1 MSGVLYICP
10 TPIGNLEDITLRTL
24 RILKEVDL
32 IACEDTRNTIKLL
45 NYYEIKNKLTSYHEN
60 NKKTKTSILI
70 EKLKAG
76 LSLALVSDAGMPG
89 ISDPGYDIIK
99 MAIEEDIIVSVLPGA
114 SALVCSIVYSGLSS
128 RRIAFEGFLPKN
140 NNKRKEVLEELKD
153 ETRTIVLYEAPHH
166 IVNTLELLE
175 DYIGK
180 DRKIVIVKELTK
192 KHESRMI
199 FTIKSAIE
207 FFSVNKPLG
216 EYILII
222 DGLSL
227 AQKKE
232 NDYSKWNN
240 INILDHMKIY
250 ENENKKEAMKK
261 VAHDRGI
268 TKREVYNI
276 LNKKG
281 EE

>member
-1 MSGVLYICP
+1 MKDFC
-10 TPIGNLEDITLRTL
+10 
-24 RILKEVDL
+24 LK
-32 IACEDTRNTIKLL
+32 T
-45 NYYEIKNKLTSYHEN
+45 
-60 NKKTKTSILI
+60 
-70 EKLKAG
+70 
-76 LSLALVSDAGMPG
+76 
-89 ISDPGYDIIK
+89 IIK
-99 MAIEEDIIVSVLPGA
+99 
-114 SALVCSIVYSGLSS
+114 
-128 RRIAFEGFLPKN
+128 
-140 NNKRKEVLEELKD
+140 EELKD
-153 ETRTIVLYEAPHH
+153 KTRTIVLYEAPHH

-175 DYIGK
+175 DYVGK

-227 AQKKE
+227 SQKKE

>member
-140 NNKRKEVLEELKD
+140 NNKRKEGLEELKD

-175 DYIGK
+175 DYVGK

-232 NDYSKWNN
+232 KDYSKWNN